1 MDRLAAT
8 GAGNAVGTEAP
19 ALRTPGVVEEVAR
32 SGTDA
37 QPSAGDL
44 DIVLDPRPRSV
55 AIARHA
61 VGRLLASAPLIP
73 TERVEDVLLLVSEV
87 VTNAVMHARTTV
99 RVTALAAAGRV
110 LVAVTDDD
118 PQHAPCTAERGTMA
132 TSGRG
137 LRLVELL
144 ASSWGVEVGETS
156 KVVWFE
162 AAYRPGT
169 IDLRAE
175 LA

>member
-1 MDRLAAT
+1 MARLRAA
-8 GAGNAVGTEAP
+8 GAGNAGGKGAL
-19 ALRTPGVVEEVAR
+19 ALRAAEVVEEVAR

-37 QPSAGDL
+37 EGRAGDV
-44 DIVLDPRPRSV
+44 DIVLAARPHSV
-55 AIARHA
+55 SVARHA
-61 VGRLLASAPLIP
+61 VGRLLDTAPLIP

-87 VTNAVMHARTTV
+87 VTNAVMHAGTAV

-118 PQHAPCTAERGTMA
+118 PGHAPCRVERGAMA

-162 AAYRPGT
+162 AVYRAET

-175 LA
+175 PA

>member
-1 MDRLAAT
+1 M
-8 GAGNAVGTEAP
+8 VS
-19 ALRTPGVVEEVAR
+19 EVAR
-32 SGTDA
+32 SAA
-37 QPSAGDL
+37 QAERSDGDL
-44 DIVLDPRPRSV
+44 DIVLAARPPSV

-61 VGRLLASAPLIP
+61 VGRLLDSAPLIP
-73 TERVEDVLLLVSEV
+73 AERVEDVLLLVSEV
-87 VTNAVMHARTTV
+87 VTNAVMHARTAV

-118 PQHAPCTAERGTMA
+118 PHHAPARAERGTMA

-137 LRLVELL
+137 MFLVDLL

-162 AAYRPGT
+162 ATYRPEA
-169 IDLRAE
+169 IDLRSEPA
-175 LA
+175 